1 MRRLLPLAVVAAL
14 VAAPVVPALA
24 SDSGPG
30 TGCHLVWGTGPSP
43 GEGLPGLPSPHM
55 ECW

>member
-1 MRRLLPLAVVAAL
+1 MRRLVPLAVVAAL

-30 TGCHLVWGTGPSP
+30 VDCHLVIGEGPSL
-43 GEGLPGLPSPHM
+43 GEGLPGLPNPHW